1 MADDIVVIMRADH
14 PNASEPM
21 TAELYASLDHVKLSQ
36 ASTGTTVIDDALAKR
51 GLQRHSALIVS
62 NWNTI
67 PDILDKT
74 DLIAIAPSHLLSLDP
89 RLKNFKA
96 VPLPLEEVIFSFD
109 LCWDHRSEEDS
120 GHQWLCDT
128 IIDVFN
134 KQVKKIN

>member
-1 MADDIVVIMRADH
+1 
-14 PNASEPM
+14 
-21 TAELYASLDHVKLSQ
+21 
-36 ASTGTTVIDDALAKR
+36 
-51 GLQRHSALIVS
+51 
-62 NWNTI
+62 
-67 PDILDKT
+67 
-74 DLIAIAPSHLLSLDP
+74 LLSLDP